1 MKKGE
6 KFMKKN
12 LSKTQMLLL
21 GATLASLSIG
31 IVSYGPTIINPQAV
45 SISADVRASTGKWGE
60 ANWVLA
66 NDGELIFLGGN
77 IGHPS
82 QSLTEVLREANVDPA
97 DVKSI
102 EFTEITTANEI
113 ANTFANLP
121 QLKKVLKLGNLSY
134 SGSAY
139 GMFSGDS
146 NLEIIDLE
154 GFDTSEITNMAN
166 MFAGIKADILD
177 VSKFD
182 TRNVRN
188 MAGMFDGAIN
198 LTNLDISKFS
208 TDKVTDM
215 TLMFAN
221 LTKLEQLNVSKFNTN
236 NVASMAGMF
245 EGVSNLTNLD
255 ISNFNTDKVTDMALM
270 FAGMTKLEQLDVSNF
285 NTNNTASM
293 AGMFEGVSNLTNLDI
308 SNFNTDKVT
317 DMALMFA
324 GMTKLEQLDVSN
336 FNTNNTVRMPGM
348 FEGVSNLTN
357 LDISN
362 FNTDKVTDMARM
374 FAGMTKLEQLNLSNF
389 STNGVSITTGM
400 FEGASNLKNL
410 KLGLTSQLNT
420 DMNLANVPVTDGYT
434 GKWRNVGSG
443 TVDNPAGEHIWTS
456 SEFMANFDA
465 PTMADTY
472 VWQKL
477 SGSEM
482 ELGESTDYS
491 NDTLLSS
498 IFPAASIPLN
508 PYRYNVVL
516 NNNYQFYS
524 KLENGQLDTENIT
537 SLGDLKG
544 KTLYNKETMPVTYT
558 SGDKK
563 GQTTNFVNVSLEGDN
578 WYWVDEHALNLDLA
592 ATYPSVNGLG
602 QKLVD
607 GMFLGSTLTYGDNPA
622 VSNSQMISNAYNSQG
637 KIIYESRAKIE
648 DFAAEADPEAAL
660 AAFNKEIDRAAESW
674 NAAINPNEPTIIK
687 SGETTEPTTLLIAPN
702 PKGTGSATSIGKTG
716 IEIKDIK
723 LALDTTNPNYDL
735 NPLFLVIRHE
745 LGHSLGLNHTS
756 NAQYSGMPDGYRM
769 NTDEDVMN
777 AILVYDKDS
786 GYSWSQKTITQESI
800 DTIHLILKN
809 QNFSNPQH

>member
-21 GATLASLSIG
+21 GATLGSLSIG

-154 GFDTSEITNMAN
+154 GFETSEITNMAN

-389 STNGVSITTGM
+389 STNDVSITTGM

-607 GMFLGSTLTYGDNPA
+607 GMFLGSTLTYGNNPA

-648 DFAAEADPEAAL
+648 DFVAEADPEAAL

>member
-1 MKKGE
+1 
-6 KFMKKN
+6 MKKN

-236 NVASMAGMF
+236 NV
-245 EGVSNLTNLD
+245 
-255 ISNFNTDKVTDMALM
+255 
-270 FAGMTKLEQLDVSNF
+270 
-285 NTNNTASM
+285 ASM

>member
-215 TLMFAN
+215 ALMFAN

-389 STNGVSITTGM
+389 STNDVSITTGM

-465 PTMADTY
+465 ATMADTY

-607 GMFLGSTLTYGDNPA
+607 GMFLGSTLTYGNNPA

>member
-389 STNGVSITTGM
+389 STNDVSITTGM

-607 GMFLGSTLTYGDNPA
+607 GMFLGSTLTYGNNPA

>member
-1 MKKGE
+1 
-6 KFMKKN
+6 MKKN

-21 GATLASLSIG
+21 GATLGSLSIG

-154 GFDTSEITNMAN
+154 GFETSEITNMAN

-389 STNGVSITTGM
+389 STNDVSITTGM

-537 SLGDLKG
+537 SLGDIKG

-607 GMFLGSTLTYGDNPA
+607 GMFLGSTLTYGNNPA

-648 DFAAEADPEAAL
+648 DFVAEADPEAAL

>member
-221 LTKLEQLNVSKFNTN
+221 LTKLEQLNVYKFNTN

-607 GMFLGSTLTYGDNPA
+607 GMFLGSTLTYGNNPA

>member
-154 GFDTSEITNMAN
+154 GFETSEITNMAN

-508 PYRYNVVL
+508 PYRYKVVL

-544 KTLYNKETMPVTYT
+544 KTLYNKETLPVTYT

-607 GMFLGSTLTYGDNPA
+607 GMFLGSTLTYGNNPA

-756 NAQYSGMPDGYRM
+756 NEQYSGMPDGYRM

>member
-1 MKKGE
+1 
-6 KFMKKN
+6 MKKN

-154 GFDTSEITNMAN
+154 GFDTNEITNMAN

-389 STNGVSITTGM
+389 STNDVSITTGM

-607 GMFLGSTLTYGDNPA
+607 GMFLGSTLTYGNNPA

-745 LGHSLGLNHTS
+745 LGHSLGLNLTS

>member
-1 MKKGE
+1 
-6 KFMKKN
+6 MKKN

-221 LTKLEQLNVSKFNTN
+221 LTKLEQLNVYKFNTN

-607 GMFLGSTLTYGDNPA
+607 GMFLGSTLTYGNNPA

>member
-221 LTKLEQLNVSKFNTN
+221 LTKLEQLNVYKFNTN

-255 ISNFNTDKVTDMALM
+255 ISNFNTDKVTDMAL
-270 FAGMTKLEQLDVSNF
+270 
-285 NTNNTASM
+285 
-293 AGMFEGVSNLTNLDI
+293 
-308 SNFNTDKVT
+308 
-317 DMALMFA
+317 
-324 GMTKLEQLDVSN
+324 
-336 FNTNNTVRMPGM
+336 
-348 FEGVSNLTN
+348 
-357 LDISN
+357 
-362 FNTDKVTDMARM
+362 M

-607 GMFLGSTLTYGDNPA
+607 GMFLGSTLTYGNNPA

>member
-1 MKKGE
+1 
-6 KFMKKN
+6 MKKN

-389 STNGVSITTGM
+389 STNDVSITTGM

-607 GMFLGSTLTYGDNPA
+607 GMFLGSTLTYGNNPA
-622 VSNSQMISNAYNSQG
+622 VSNSQMISNAYNSQV

>member
-1 MKKGE
+1 
-6 KFMKKN
+6 
-12 LSKTQMLLL
+12 MLLL

-66 NDGELIFLGGN
+66 NDRELIFLGGN

-236 NVASMAGMF
+236 NV
-245 EGVSNLTNLD
+245 
-255 ISNFNTDKVTDMALM
+255 
-270 FAGMTKLEQLDVSNF
+270 
-285 NTNNTASM
+285 ASM

-607 GMFLGSTLTYGDNPA
+607 GMFLGSTLTYGNNPA

>member
-1 MKKGE
+1 
-6 KFMKKN
+6 MKKN

-31 IVSYGPTIINPQAV
+31 IVSYGPTIINPQAI

-508 PYRYNVVL
+508 PYRYKVVL

-544 KTLYNKETMPVTYT
+544 KTLYNKETLPVTYT

-607 GMFLGSTLTYGDNPA
+607 GMFLGSTLTYGNNPA

>member
-508 PYRYNVVL
+508 PYRYKVVL

-544 KTLYNKETMPVTYT
+544 KTLYNKETLPVTYT

-607 GMFLGSTLTYGDNPA
+607 GMFLGSTLTYGNNPA

>member
-1 MKKGE
+1 
-6 KFMKKN
+6 MKKN

-215 TLMFAN
+215 ALMFAN

-348 FEGVSNLTN
+348 FEGVSNLNN

-389 STNGVSITTGM
+389 STNDVSITTGM

-465 PTMADTY
+465 ATMADTY

-607 GMFLGSTLTYGDNPA
+607 GMFLGSTLTYGNNPA

>member
-1 MKKGE
+1 
-6 KFMKKN
+6 MKKN

-21 GATLASLSIG
+21 GATLGSLSIG

-154 GFDTSEITNMAN
+154 GFETSEITNMAN

-389 STNGVSITTGM
+389 STNDVSITTGM

-607 GMFLGSTLTYGDNPA
+607 GMFLGSTLTYGNNPA

-648 DFAAEADPEAAL
+648 DFVAEADPEAAL

>member
-31 IVSYGPTIINPQAV
+31 IVSYGPTIINPQAI

-285 NTNNTASM
+285 NTNNT
-293 AGMFEGVSNLTNLDI
+293 
-308 SNFNTDKVT
+308 
-317 DMALMFA
+317 
-324 GMTKLEQLDVSN
+324 
-336 FNTNNTVRMPGM
+336 VRMPGM

-508 PYRYNVVL
+508 PYRYKVVL

-544 KTLYNKETMPVTYT
+544 KTLYNKETLPVTYT

-607 GMFLGSTLTYGDNPA
+607 GMFLGSTLTYGNNPA

>member
-1 MKKGE
+1 
-6 KFMKKN
+6 
-12 LSKTQMLLL
+12 
-21 GATLASLSIG
+21 
-31 IVSYGPTIINPQAV
+31 
-45 SISADVRASTGKWGE
+45 
-60 ANWVLA
+60 
-66 NDGELIFLGGN
+66 
-77 IGHPS
+77 
-82 QSLTEVLREANVDPA
+82 NVDPA

-389 STNGVSITTGM
+389 STNDVSITTGM

-607 GMFLGSTLTYGDNPA
+607 GMFLGSTLTYGNNPA

-648 DFAAEADPEAAL
+648 DFVAEADPEAAL

>member
-1 MKKGE
+1 
-6 KFMKKN
+6 MKKN

-389 STNGVSITTGM
+389 STNDVSITTGM

-607 GMFLGSTLTYGDNPA
+607 GMFLGSTLTYGNNPA

-648 DFAAEADPEAAL
+648 DFAAEPDPEAAL

-745 LGHSLGLNHTS
+745 LGHSLGLNHTY

>member
-1 MKKGE
+1 
-6 KFMKKN
+6 MKKN

-544 KTLYNKETMPVTYT
+544 KTLYNKETLPVTYT

-607 GMFLGSTLTYGDNPA
+607 GMFLGSTLTYGNNPA

>member
-1 MKKGE
+1 
-6 KFMKKN
+6 MKKN

-285 NTNNTASM
+285 NTNNT
-293 AGMFEGVSNLTNLDI
+293 
-308 SNFNTDKVT
+308 
-317 DMALMFA
+317 
-324 GMTKLEQLDVSN
+324 
-336 FNTNNTVRMPGM
+336 VRMPGM

-389 STNGVSITTGM
+389 STNDVSITTGM

-607 GMFLGSTLTYGDNPA
+607 GMFLGSTLTYGNNPA

-745 LGHSLGLNHTS
+745 LGHSLGLNLTS

>member
-1 MKKGE
+1 
-6 KFMKKN
+6 MKKN

-21 GATLASLSIG
+21 GATLGSLSIG

-154 GFDTSEITNMAN
+154 GFETSEITNMAN

-285 NTNNTASM
+285 NTNNT
-293 AGMFEGVSNLTNLDI
+293 
-308 SNFNTDKVT
+308 
-317 DMALMFA
+317 
-324 GMTKLEQLDVSN
+324 
-336 FNTNNTVRMPGM
+336 VRMPGM

-389 STNGVSITTGM
+389 STNDVSITTGM

-607 GMFLGSTLTYGDNPA
+607 GMFLGSTLTYGNNPA

-648 DFAAEADPEAAL
+648 DFVAEADPEAAL

>member
-66 NDGELIFLGGN
+66 NDRELIFLGGN

-236 NVASMAGMF
+236 NV
-245 EGVSNLTNLD
+245 
-255 ISNFNTDKVTDMALM
+255 
-270 FAGMTKLEQLDVSNF
+270 
-285 NTNNTASM
+285 ASM

-607 GMFLGSTLTYGDNPA
+607 GMFLGSTLTYGNNPA

-756 NAQYSGMPDGYRM
+756 NEQYSGMPDGYRM

>member
-1 MKKGE
+1 
-6 KFMKKN
+6 
-12 LSKTQMLLL
+12 
-21 GATLASLSIG
+21 
-31 IVSYGPTIINPQAV
+31 
-45 SISADVRASTGKWGE
+45 
-60 ANWVLA
+60 
-66 NDGELIFLGGN
+66 
-77 IGHPS
+77 
-82 QSLTEVLREANVDPA
+82 
-97 DVKSI
+97 
-102 EFTEITTANEI
+102 
-113 ANTFANLP
+113 
-121 QLKKVLKLGNLSY
+121 
-134 SGSAY
+134 
-139 GMFSGDS
+139 
-146 NLEIIDLE
+146 
-154 GFDTSEITNMAN
+154 
-166 MFAGIKADILD
+166 
-177 VSKFD
+177 
-182 TRNVRN
+182 
-188 MAGMFDGAIN
+188 
-198 LTNLDISKFS
+198 
-208 TDKVTDM
+208 
-215 TLMFAN
+215 
-221 LTKLEQLNVSKFNTN
+221 
-236 NVASMAGMF
+236 MAGMF

>member
-1 MKKGE
+1 
-6 KFMKKN
+6 MKKN

-607 GMFLGSTLTYGDNPA
+607 GMFLGSTLTYGNNPA

>member
-1 MKKGE
+1 
-6 KFMKKN
+6 MKKN

-221 LTKLEQLNVSKFNTN
+221 LTKLEQLNVSKFNPN

-255 ISNFNTDKVTDMALM
+255 ISNFNTDKVTDMVLM
-270 FAGMTKLEQLDVSNF
+270 FAGMTNLEQLDVSNF

-607 GMFLGSTLTYGDNPA
+607 GMFLGSTLTYGNNPA

>member
-21 GATLASLSIG
+21 GATLGSLSIG

-154 GFDTSEITNMAN
+154 GFETSEITNMAN

-285 NTNNTASM
+285 NTNNT
-293 AGMFEGVSNLTNLDI
+293 
-308 SNFNTDKVT
+308 
-317 DMALMFA
+317 
-324 GMTKLEQLDVSN
+324 
-336 FNTNNTVRMPGM
+336 VRMPGM

-389 STNGVSITTGM
+389 STNDVSITTGM

-607 GMFLGSTLTYGDNPA
+607 GMFLGSTLTYGNNPA

-648 DFAAEADPEAAL
+648 DFVAEADPEAAL

>member
-1 MKKGE
+1 
-6 KFMKKN
+6 MKKN

-215 TLMFAN
+215 ALMFAN

-285 NTNNTASM
+285 NTNNT
-293 AGMFEGVSNLTNLDI
+293 
-308 SNFNTDKVT
+308 
-317 DMALMFA
+317 
-324 GMTKLEQLDVSN
+324 
-336 FNTNNTVRMPGM
+336 VRMPGM
-348 FEGVSNLTN
+348 FEGVSNLNN

-389 STNGVSITTGM
+389 STNDVSITTGM

-465 PTMADTY
+465 ATMADTY

-607 GMFLGSTLTYGDNPA
+607 GMFLGSTLTYGNNPA

>member
-1 MKKGE
+1 
-6 KFMKKN
+6 MKKN

-113 ANTFANLP
+113 ANTFANLS

-154 GFDTSEITNMAN
+154 GFDTNEITNMAN

-389 STNGVSITTGM
+389 STNDVSITTGM

-607 GMFLGSTLTYGDNPA
+607 GMFLGSTLTYGNNPA

-702 PKGTGSATSIGKTG
+702 PKGTGSATSIGKTE

-745 LGHSLGLNHTS
+745 LGHSLGLNLTS

>member
-285 NTNNTASM
+285 NTNNT
-293 AGMFEGVSNLTNLDI
+293 
-308 SNFNTDKVT
+308 
-317 DMALMFA
+317 
-324 GMTKLEQLDVSN
+324 
-336 FNTNNTVRMPGM
+336 VRMPGM

-389 STNGVSITTGM
+389 STNDVSITTGM

-607 GMFLGSTLTYGDNPA
+607 GMFLGSTLTYGNNPA

>member
-1 MKKGE
+1 
-6 KFMKKN
+6 MKKN

-31 IVSYGPTIINPQAV
+31 LVSYGPTIINPQAV

-389 STNGVSITTGM
+389 STNDVSITTGM

-607 GMFLGSTLTYGDNPA
+607 GMFLGSTLTYGNNPA

>member
-236 NVASMAGMF
+236 NV
-245 EGVSNLTNLD
+245 
-255 ISNFNTDKVTDMALM
+255 
-270 FAGMTKLEQLDVSNF
+270 
-285 NTNNTASM
+285 ASM

-607 GMFLGSTLTYGDNPA
+607 GMFLGSTLTYGNNPA
-622 VSNSQMISNAYNSQG
+622 VSNSHMISNAYNSQG

>member
-1 MKKGE
+1 
-6 KFMKKN
+6 MKKN

-236 NVASMAGMF
+236 NVASMAGIF

-607 GMFLGSTLTYGDNPA
+607 GMFLGSTLTYGNNPA

>member
-1 MKKGE
+1 
-6 KFMKKN
+6 
-12 LSKTQMLLL
+12 MLLL

-236 NVASMAGMF
+236 NV
-245 EGVSNLTNLD
+245 
-255 ISNFNTDKVTDMALM
+255 
-270 FAGMTKLEQLDVSNF
+270 
-285 NTNNTASM
+285 ASM

-607 GMFLGSTLTYGDNPA
+607 GMFLGSTLTYGNNPA

>member
-1 MKKGE
+1 
-6 KFMKKN
+6 MKKN

-389 STNGVSITTGM
+389 STNDVSITTGM

-607 GMFLGSTLTYGDNPA
+607 GMFLGSTLTYGNNPA

>member
-208 TDKVTDM
+208 TDKVTDIS
-215 TLMFAN
+215 LIFAF
-221 LTKLEQLNVSKFNTN
+221 LTNLEQLYVYKFNTN
-236 NVASMAGMF
+236 NFV
-245 EGVSNLTNLD
+245 
-255 ISNFNTDKVTDMALM
+255 
-270 FAGMTKLEQLDVSNF
+270 
-285 NTNNTASM
+285 SM

-607 GMFLGSTLTYGDNPA
+607 GMFLGSTLTYGNNPA

>member
-1 MKKGE
+1 
-6 KFMKKN
+6 MKKN

-21 GATLASLSIG
+21 GATLGSLSIG

-154 GFDTSEITNMAN
+154 GFETSEITNMAN

-255 ISNFNTDKVTDMALM
+255 I
-270 FAGMTKLEQLDVSNF
+270 SNF

-389 STNGVSITTGM
+389 STNDVSITTGM

-607 GMFLGSTLTYGDNPA
+607 GMFLGSTLTYGNNPA

-648 DFAAEADPEAAL
+648 DFVAEADPEAAL